1 AFMEDLKAAMQ
12 FYLEKPR
19 EARQLLIDQK
29 MVRVNPDVYLTMH
42 DYYRDPTLRVD
53 ADALEQM
60 QATQI
65 KAGFQKKKADVRSL
79 VDLSYRPKWAWPGMP
94 ATMPLLE
101 VTDLDKTFTVD
112 SRSVAALDHL
122 SLSIDERE
130 FVSIVG
136 PSGCGKST
144 FLHIIG
150 GFEP

>member
-1 AFMEDLKAAMQ
+1 MEDLKAAMQ

-79 VDLSYRPKWAWPGMP
+79 VDLSYLPK
-94 ATMPLLE
+94 
-101 VTDLDKTFTVD
+101 
-112 SRSVAALDHL
+112 
-122 SLSIDERE
+122 
-130 FVSIVG
+130 
-136 PSGCGKST
+136 
-144 FLHIIG
+144 
-150 GFEP
+150 